1 MRVIRELQHGE
12 EHNWRGME
20 DGGHAEVNALY
31 GNPFEAV
38 EADEG

>member
-12 EHNWRGME
+12 GTQLERME
-20 DGGHAEVNALY
+20 DGGHAGVNALY